1 MKKLEAV
8 RNHLEIAVSSCFIAS
23 ILFYCSE
30 HFFAH
35 VSFYGNDPVWFFMI
49 QALTGII
56 AIMVPYKLRMENKLK
71 LSPLLYCCYLI
82 FLFASLFLGELC
94 HFYTLIPSWDSLLH
108 FSSGFLL
115 FFVALEWLQKTVL
128 QRRAPEI
135 FSLLFLSLCISL
147 AIGGIWEIY
156 EFMSDF
162 IFHTN
167 MQRFLSMNGESLI
180 GRSALIDTM
189 SDLIFGLLGTIL
201 GIACYVYEHKYKTRE
216 SVQELKVLDTFLEG
230 DEF

>member
-8 RNHLEIAVSSCFIAS
+8 QSHLEIAIGSCFIAS

-30 HFFAH
+30 YLFAH
-35 VSFYGNDPVWFFMI
+35 ISFYGNDPVWFFII

-56 AIMVPYKLRMENKLK
+56 AIIVPYKLRMENKLK
-71 LSPLLYCCYLI
+71 VSPLLYCCYLI

-94 HFYTLIPSWDSLLH
+94 HFYTFIPSWDSLLH

-115 FFVALEWLQKTVL
+115 FFMALEWLQKIVL
-128 QRRAPEI
+128 QRRSPDI
-135 FSLLFLSLCISL
+135 VSLLFLSLCISI

-162 IFHTN
+162 VFHTN
-167 MQRFLSMNGESLI
+167 MQRFLSMNGETLI
-180 GRSALIDTM
+180 GRSALMDTM
-189 SDLIFGLLGTIL
+189 TDLIFGLLGAIL
-201 GIACYVYEHKYKTRE
+201 GMACYLYEHKYKTRE
-216 SVQELKVLDTFLEG
+216 SVQELKVLDSFLEE

>member
-1 MKKLEAV
+1 MKRLEAV

-30 HFFAH
+30 HFFAQ

-56 AIMVPYKLRMENKLK
+56 AIVVPYKLRVENKLK
-71 LSPLLYCCYLI
+71 ISPLLYCCYLI

-115 FFVALEWLQKTVL
+115 FFVALEWLQKMVF
-128 QRRAPEI
+128 QRRTPEI
-135 FSLLFLSLCISL
+135 VPLLFLSLCISL

-189 SDLIFGLLGTIL
+189 SDLIFGLLGTVL
-201 GIACYVYEHKYKTRE
+201 GISCYVYEYKYKTKE
-216 SVQELKVLDTFLEG
+216 SVQELKALDSFLEG